1 MHTAQQF
8 NIPAASE
15 VGEERS
21 TNRTGRVADKGV
33 SLATK
38 VPTYLVQE
46 YTDTRITA
54 L

>member
-15 VGEERS
+15 VGEEGS
-21 TNRTGRVADKGV
+21 TNRTGRVADKV
-33 SLATK
+33 SAK
-38 VPTYLVQE
+38 IEVPTHPVQE